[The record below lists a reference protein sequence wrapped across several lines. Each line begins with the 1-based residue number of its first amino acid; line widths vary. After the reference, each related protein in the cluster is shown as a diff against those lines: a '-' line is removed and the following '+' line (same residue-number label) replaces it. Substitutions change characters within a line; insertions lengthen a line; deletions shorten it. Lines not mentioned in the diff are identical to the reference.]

1 MLLCRQAEQISRCV
15 RFWGAAVGDVHRATA
30 LEWTGADAGH
40 LPSDSAQEEAAVPVR
55 YSTTTTGAASSSS
68 SPSYPLTLL
77 LLPLPPHLL
86 CCIFFF
92 LSSNSPAAAS
102 SAAASSSLSSAAS
115 SSPSCPP
122 PLLLLPLPPY
132 LLLPLLLLLVLYLFC
147 CCLFIPLA
155 AAAAAAALL
164 FLGPSTVSAS
174 LLKLCQCVHAVT
186 HSIRPDVVCN
196 SGFYVRLLGAILK
209 GFHQVGMHLFW
220 RGC

>member
-1 MLLCRQAEQISRCV
+1 MCSTSTLSRPLSVLLCRQAEQISRCV

-55 YSTTTTGAASSSS
+55 YTTTTTGAASSSS
-68 SPSYPLTLL
+68 SPSCPLTLL

-115 SSPSCPP
+115 SSPSCPL
-122 PLLLLPLPPY
+122 PLLLLPLHPS
-132 LLLPLLLLLVLYLFC
+132 C
-147 CCLFIPLA
+147 CCCCCCCCCCFVVPWSFYCQRKLA
-155 AAAAAAALL
+155 EVVSVCACRHTQHQTRCCMQFR
-164 FLGPSTVSAS
+164 FL
-174 LLKLCQCVHAVT
+174 C
-186 HSIRPDVVCN
+186 
-196 SGFYVRLLGAILK
+196 
-209 GFHQVGMHLFW
+209 
-220 RGC
+220 